1 MAETRKL
8 LANFVHQALEV
19 VDVFKAAVHAGKA
32 DVGNFV
38 ELFEFSHDEFANAG
52 GGNFALSQGHE
63 FFFDALNGVV
73 HLFGADGAFAQSQA
87 HGFEELVAFVF
98 DAATVFFDD
107 VGKADVGAFVGGVA
121 LFAGAALATTAN
133 KVTVFGHAGFDDLGF

>member
-8 LANFVHQALEV
+8 LANFVHETLEV
-19 VDVFKAAVHAGKA
+19 VDVFKAAIDAGKT
-32 DVGNFV
+32 DVGHFV
-38 ELFEFSHDEFANAG
+38 EVFEFAHDQLTNAG
-52 GGNFALSQGHE
+52 GGDFSLAERHE
-63 FFFDALNGVV
+63 FFFDALDGVV
-73 HLFGADGAFAQSQA
+73 HLFGADGAFAQCQA
-87 HGFEELVAFVF
+87 HGFKELVAFVF

>member
-73 HLFGADGAFAQSQA
+73 DLFGADGAFAQRKT
-87 HGFEELVAFVF
+87 HGLQQFCALVF

-107 VGKADVGAFVGGVA
+107 VGEADVGAFVGGVA
-121 LFAGAALATTAN
+121 LFTGAALAAAAN
-133 KVTVFGHAGFDDLGF
+133 RVAVFGHAGLDDLGF